1 MARKTALQKLLE
13 THPNLVHTE
22 LCKVTS
28 HVQREED
35 GWYVNTLVIK
45 NTDAPFIFKRRKK
58 YKNLENSVVN
68 LTYYPETTEVAGMEF
83 ETMKVV
89 RIKVS

>member
-1 MARKTALQKLLE
+1 MARKTALQTLLE
-13 THPNLVHTE
+13 THPNLVHSE

-35 GWYVNTLVIK
+35 GWYVNTLLIINLDV
-45 NTDAPFIFKRRKK
+45 PFIFKRRKK
-58 YKNLENSVVN
+58 YKNLEGRVVN
-68 LTYYPETTEVAGMEF
+68 LTYYPEVKEIAGMQF